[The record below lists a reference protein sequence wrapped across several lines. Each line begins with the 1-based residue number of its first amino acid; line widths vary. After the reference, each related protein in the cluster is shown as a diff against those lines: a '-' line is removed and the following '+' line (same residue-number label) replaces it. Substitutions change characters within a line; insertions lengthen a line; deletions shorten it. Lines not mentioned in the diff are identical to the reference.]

1 MFSMTLLGIKRSQM
15 GRNLD
20 RRDRCKDCL
29 MKSHMCICSI
39 LHPVPTNLLPHNTFT
54 TILMHNR
61 ETVTTTNTARMA
73 LKILPQSNLYLR
85 GLINK
90 PLNPDEILLTTHQP
104 LYLYPTET
112 SEILTNELIKSYH
125 KPIQLIVPD
134 GSWRQTRRFA
144 KREPWLQ
151 SIPHIRLPDA
161 DQTLF
166 FLRRR
171 VKAHG
176 ISTFE
181 AIARSLGII
190 ETTELQSHME
200 IIFKTMIERTLKT
213 RGKNLEQY
221 L

>member
-1 MFSMTLLGIKRSQM
+1 M

-29 MKSHMCICSI
+29 MKSHMCICSM
-39 LHPVPTNLLPHNTFT
+39 LNPVASALVPNNTVL

-73 LKILPQSNLYLR
+73 LKILPNSKLYLR
-85 GLINK
+85 GLIDQ
-90 PLNPDEILLTTHQP
+90 PLSPDHILLKTHQP
-104 LYLYPTET
+104 VYLYPTET
-112 SEILTNELIKSYH
+112 SVTLTPDLVKSYQ

-144 KREPWLQ
+144 KRELWLQ
-151 SIPHIRLPDA
+151 NIPHIKLPDA
-161 DQTLF
+161 NKTLF

-171 VKAHG
+171 VKAQG

-181 AIARSLGII
+181 AIARTLGII
-190 ETTELQSHME
+190 ETTDLQSHME
-200 IIFKTMIERTLKT
+200 IIFKTMVERTLQT